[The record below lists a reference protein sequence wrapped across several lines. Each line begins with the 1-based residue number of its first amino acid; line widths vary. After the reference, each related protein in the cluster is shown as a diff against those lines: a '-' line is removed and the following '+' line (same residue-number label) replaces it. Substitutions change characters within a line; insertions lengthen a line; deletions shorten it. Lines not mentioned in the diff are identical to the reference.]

1 VKSLRARLFV
11 FTLAAVVLSV
21 ALSLAVGAILVRRSV
36 QRGLLSNLGR
46 QVDLIAGRAAS
57 APLAESQLRG
67 LRAALRRQGILLSIR
82 PAPLSPGPGSPIP
95 DGEVAAINGGQLVQG
110 KTTFGGI
117 DVLYSARRAGDQ
129 VIVLTRGAGV
139 GASDWRPFLGS
150 FVIAGLVG
158 AAVAAGVSLLLA
170 RTIGRPVRRAAEATR
185 RVAVGESPEL
195 LPVQGYDELAML
207 SSSFNDMAVQ
217 LAGAREAEQSFLLS
231 VSHELKT
238 PLTAIRGYAE
248 ALEEGAVDSKEAG
261 QVLTAEAARLER
273 LVQDLLDL
281 ARVNQR
287 TFTVR
292 REPVDLSDTARA
304 ARRRYEQRAAFF
316 RVSLEVEAPA
326 GAVAVGDG
334 DRLLQAVSNLVEN
347 ALRVTPAGGRITVSA
362 APGRLAVT
370 DTGPGL
376 APEDLSRAFERFYLH
391 RRHGGQRPVGT
402 GLGLALVKEL
412 AEAMGGSVHVQSAAG
427 GGTTFTLHLPE
438 ESAPLEASP
447 APVEPSTLAPS

>member
-11 FTLAAVVLSV
+11 FTLAAVILSV

-36 QRGLLSNLGR
+36 QRSLLSNLGR
-46 QVDLIAGRAAS
+46 QVDLIAGREAS
-57 APLAESQLRG
+57 APLAEAQLRG
-67 LRAALRRQGILLSIR
+67 LRAALRRQGILLSVR

-95 DGEVAAINGGQLVQG
+95 NGEVAAINGGQLVQG

-117 DVLYSARRAGDQ
+117 DVLYAARRAGDQ

-150 FVIAGLVG
+150 FVVAGLVG

-170 RTIGRPVRRAAEATR
+170 RAIGRPVRRAAEATR
-185 RVAVGESPEL
+185 RVAAGESPEL
-195 LPVQGYDELAML
+195 LPVEGYDELAML
-207 SSSFNDMAVQ
+207 SSSFNDMALQ
-217 LAGAREAEQSFLLS
+217 LARAREAEQSFLLS

-248 ALEEGAVDSKEAG
+248 ALEEDAVKAKEAG

-281 ARVNQR
+281 ARLNQR

-292 REPVDLSDTARA
+292 SEPVDLSDTARA
-304 ARRRYEQRAAFF
+304 AGQRYEQRARSFG
-316 RVSLEVEAPA
+316 VSLEVDAPV

-347 ALRVTPAGGRITVSA
+347 ALRVTPAGGSVRVSA

-376 APEDLSRAFERFYLH
+376 APEDLPRAFERFYLH
-391 RRHGGQRPVGT
+391 RRYGGARPVGT
-402 GLGLALVKEL
+402 GLGLALVKEF
-412 AEAMGGSVHVQSAAG
+412 AEAMGGSVQVQSVAG
-427 GGTTFTLHLPE
+427 AGTTFALLLPG
-438 ESAPLEASP
+438 PSP
-447 APVEPSTLAPS
+447 ALDAPPAAAEPSTLTPS

>member
-1 VKSLRARLFV
+1 MKSLRARLFV

-21 ALSLAVGAILVRRSV
+21 VLSLVVGAILVRRSV
-36 QRGLLSNLGR
+36 QRTLLSNLGR
-46 QVDLIAGRAAS
+46 QVDLIAGREAN
-57 APLAESQLRG
+57 APLVESQLRG
-67 LRAALRRQGILLSIR
+67 LRVALRRQGILLSVR
-82 PAPLSPGPGSPIP
+82 PAPLSPGLGLPIP
-95 DGEVAAINGGQLVQG
+95 DGEVAAINRGQPVQG
-110 KTTFGGI
+110 KTSYGGR
-117 DVLYSARRAGDQ
+117 DVVYAARLVGDE

-150 FVIAGLVG
+150 FIIAGLVG

-185 RVAVGESPEL
+185 RVAAGESPEV
-195 LPVQGYDELAML
+195 LPVEGYDELAML
-207 SSSFNDMAVQ
+207 SSSFNDMALQ
-217 LAGAREAEQSFLLS
+217 LARAREAEQSFLLS

-248 ALEEGAVDSKEAG
+248 ALEEEAVKPKEAG
-261 QVLTAEAARLER
+261 QVLAAEAARLER

-304 ARRRYEQRAAFF
+304 AGRRYEQRARSFG
-316 RVSLEVEAPA
+316 VSLEVDAPAEA
-326 GAVAVGDG
+326 GAVADG
-334 DRLLQAVSNLVEN
+334 DRVLQAVSNLVEN
-347 ALRVTPAGGRITVSA
+347 ALRVTPAGGRVTVAA

-376 APEDLSRAFERFYLH
+376 ALQDLPRAFERFYLH
-391 RRHGGQRPVGT
+391 RRYGGERPVGT

-412 AEAMGGSVHVQSAAG
+412 AEAMGGSVHVESAAG
-427 GGTTFTLHLPE
+427 AGTTFTLRLPGQSE
-438 ESAPLEASP
+438 PLETPSAPA
-447 APVEPSTLAPS
+447 EPSTLAPS